1 MKLIKE
7 ITKVLNAHKS
17 SPFLFIGSGF
27 SRRYL
32 GLETWKD
39 LLAKFSE
46 NLRPFEY
53 YYSSANQDLPL
64 TASLIAKDFH
74 EAFWTKEEFEPLRKK
89 FGKRISNN
97 TSALKYAISHYLRS
111 LSLKGVLNKDHEEEM
126 ALLHKLNVD
135 GIITTNWDTLIEE
148 ILPDYKVFVG
158 QDELLFSNPQ
168 SIGEIYKIHGCIT
181 QPDSL
186 VLTSDDYKSFKE
198 RNAYLAAKLITLFIE
213 HPIIFIGYSLGDS
226 NIRDLLR
233 SIVLCLGKDKISE
246 LHNNLIFIQRTHGD
260 EQSHI
265 SQSIMVI
272 DDVQLPISII
282 KTDSFSPVYSAINSI
297 ERKIP
302 TRILRYCKEQIFDLV
317 RNEEPQKNICV
328 VDFDSIEDK
337 SDIEFVVG
345 IGVIDKHLSKVGYQG
360 IKASDLFEDLIID
373 DKKFDAKSIITSSL
387 KSVQGNVP
395 IYKYLAAIGIDNEEK
410 FNLSGLDLGE
420 YVKRPIDY
428 QHPQYRRSFMT
439 NAYGMSIDE
448 IIEKFPAEKVCLY
461 IPFVQKINDGEL
473 ELINKFLKAH
483 FEDFMLKPH
492 KYRTH
497 YRKLACCLDYYKYG
511 WN

>member
-1 MKLIKE
+1 MNLTKE
-7 ITKVLNAHKS
+7 ITKVLNTHKS

-27 SRRYL
+27 SRRYI

-39 LLAKFSE
+39 LLIKFTE
-46 NLRPFEY
+46 HLRPFEY
-53 YYSSANQDLPL
+53 YYSSSNQNLPL

-74 EAFWTKEEFEPLRKK
+74 EAFWTRDEFELLRKK
-89 FGKRISNN
+89 FGKRIINN
-97 TSALKYAISHYLRS
+97 TSALKYAISYYLRS
-111 LSLKGVLNKDHEEEM
+111 LSLKGVINQEHEEEM

-186 VLTSDDYKSFKE
+186 VLTNNDYQSFKE

-213 HPIIFIGYSLGDS
+213 HPIVFIGYSLGDS

-246 LHNNLIFIQRTHGD
+246 LHNNLIFVQRTHD
-260 EQSHI
+260 NEENHV
-265 SQSIMVI
+265 SQSIMII
-272 DDVQLPISII
+272 DDIQLPISII
-282 KTDSFSPVYSAINSI
+282 KTSSFSPVYSAINSV

-328 VDFDSIEDK
+328 VDFDSIDDK
-337 SDIEFVVG
+337 SEIEFVVG

-360 IKASDLFEDLIID
+360 IKASDLFEDLIIE
-373 DKKFDAKSIITSSL
+373 DKKFDAKSIINSTL
-387 KSVQGNVP
+387 KSIQGNIP
-395 IYKYLAAIGIDNEEK
+395 IYKYLSAIGIDNKEK
-410 FNLSGLDLGE
+410 FIESGLQLSD
-420 YVKRPIDY
+420 YIKTPIDY
-428 QHPQYRRSFMT
+428 QHIQYKKSFMT
-439 NAYGMSIDE
+439 NAYGLSIDE
-448 IIEKFPAEKVCLY
+448 IVKRFPAEKVCLY
-461 IPFVQKINDGEL
+461 IPFVQKVNEGDIQQINE
-473 ELINKFLKAH
+473 FLKSQ
-483 FEDFMLKPH
+483 FQEFMLKPH
-492 KYRTH
+492 KYRTY

>member
-1 MKLIKE
+1 MNLTEDIIKM
-7 ITKVLNAHKS
+7 LNTHRS

-32 GLETWKD
+32 GLETWKE
-39 LLAKFSE
+39 LLIKFTD

-64 TASLIAKDFH
+64 TATFIARDFH
-74 EAFWTKEEFEPLRKK
+74 EAFWTRDEFELLRKRFSK
-89 FGKRISNN
+89 KITNN
-97 TSALKYAISHYLRS
+97 TSALKYAISYYLRS
-111 LSLKGVLNKDHEEEM
+111 LSLKGVINQEHEEEM

-181 QPDSL
+181 QPDTL
-186 VLTSDDYKSFKE
+186 VLTNDDYQSFRE

-246 LHNNLIFIQRTHGD
+246 LHNNLIFIQRTHKG
-260 EQSHI
+260 ELSQI
-265 SQSIMVI
+265 TQSIMVI
-272 DDVQLPISII
+272 DDIQLPISII
-282 KTDSFSPVYSAINSI
+282 KTDSFSPVYIAINTI

-317 RNEEPQKNICV
+317 RNEVPQKKFCV

-345 IGVIDKHLSKVGYQG
+345 IGVIDKHHSKIGYQG
-360 IKASDLFEDLIID
+360 IKATDLFEDLIVE
-373 DKKFDAKSIITSSL
+373 DKKFDANSIISNTLNSL
-387 KSVQGNVP
+387 QGNIP
-395 IYKYLAAIGIDNEEK
+395 IYKYLVALGINSKEK
-410 FNLSGLDLGE
+410 YKSSCLNLDLYLKTPLE
-420 YVKRPIDY
+420 Y
-428 QHPQYRRSFMT
+428 QHTPYRKSYMT
-439 NAYGMSIDE
+439 NAYRLTVDE
-448 IIEKFPAEKVCLY
+448 IITMFPAEKVCLY
-461 IPFVQKINDGEL
+461 LPFSKINNDDL
-473 ELINKFLKAH
+473 ESIRVFLNSH
-483 FEDFMLKPH
+483 FDEFMQKPH
-492 KYRTH
+492 KYRTY
-497 YRKLACCLDYYKYG
+497 YRKLACCYDYYKYS
-511 WN
+511 W